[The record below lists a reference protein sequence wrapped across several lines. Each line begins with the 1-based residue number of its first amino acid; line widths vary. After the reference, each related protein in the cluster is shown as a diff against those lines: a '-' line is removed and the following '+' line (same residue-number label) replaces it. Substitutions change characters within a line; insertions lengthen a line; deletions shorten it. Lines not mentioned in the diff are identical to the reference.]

1 MVYVRP
7 THFGKLRWKG
17 SPVFKRL
24 IQAMGMPE
32 AKRGKYIGKDEVIE
46 GLGQSWAR
54 VLKGT
59 RLLCRCGF
67 ADWLADA

>member
-1 MVYVRP
+1 MVCVRP

-32 AKRGKYIGKDEVIE
+32 AKRRKYIGKDEVIE
-46 GLGQSWAR
+46 GLGQY
-54 VLKGT
+54 
-59 RLLCRCGF
+59 
-67 ADWLADA
+67 